1 MEKQS
6 LTSRFL
12 PAASVLFALA
22 ISGTHTSFAHE
33 GEDHD
38 ADKSAGPALSTQEKR
53 VVAALESYAVA
64 VESGDIAQI
73 EKHVVTDEG
82 FSSLE
87 GAFMD
92 SGWESYRKHLA
103 GELPMFKD
111 TTYHI
116 SNVRPYVSGGL
127 AYATMDYSMNFTIV
141 SDRFEGGEHAIDM
154 KGKATMVLS
163 KSGKEWKIRHMH
175 TAREE
180 AKKPAA
186 EGSNPH

>member
-1 MEKQS
+1 MGQQ
-6 LTSRFL
+6 LLATRCL
-12 PAASVLFALA
+12 PAATLLVALA
-22 ISGTHTSFAHE
+22 VSGINTSFAHE
-33 GEDHD
+33 GGEHD
-38 ADKSAGPALSTQEKR
+38 AKKGGAALSTQEKR
-53 VVAALESYAVA
+53 VVAALESYATA

-73 EKHVVTDEG
+73 EQHVVTNDG

-92 SGWESYRKHLA
+92 SGWQSYRKHLA

-111 TTYHI
+111 TTYQLA
-116 SNVRPYVSGGL
+116 NVRPYVSGDL
-127 AYATMDYSMNFTIV
+127 AYATMDYSMGFTIV

-163 KSGKEWKIRHMH
+163 KSGNEWKIRHIH

-180 AKKPAA
+180 SKKPAA